1 LISKSGRPNLAT
13 ATPPLDRLDRLRGLL
28 AEPGPAV
35 LGDRLRHIR
44 QLQDMSIR
52 NLASAASLSKTTIV
66 RMEAGKSVRPETMLR
81 VCEALSIHVERL
93 ATIGDD
99 RPARALV
106 HRRTDDRWVDMADAA
121 SGPLLGEARPLTPR
135 ERRRAVDEA
144 GIAVP
149 LCILQSRLPGG
160 RVFANLIEVHAESV
174 ERSHPG
180 EEFVYVLSGRARIS
194 VGAEEFVLETGEA
207 VTFFSAEPHRYAP
220 ADPPPAVARLLSV
233 RIAG

>member
-1 LISKSGRPNLAT
+1 
-13 ATPPLDRLDRLRGLL
+13 
-28 AEPGPAV
+28 
-35 LGDRLRHIR
+35 
-44 QLQDMSIR
+44 MSIR
-52 NLASAASLSKTTIV
+52 DLASDAGLSKTTIV
-66 RMEAGKSVRPETMLR
+66 RMEAGKPVRPETMLR

-99 RPARALV
+99 RPARAVV
-106 HRRTDDRWVDMADAA
+106 HRRKDDRWVDMADTA
-121 SGPLLGEARPLTPR
+121 SGPLLGDARPLTSE
-135 ERRRAVDEA
+135 ERSRVVEEA

-160 RVFANLIEVHAESV
+160 RVFANVIEAHGESI

-194 VGAEEFVLETGEA
+194 VGAEEFVLEEGEA
-207 VTFFSAEPHRYAP
+207 MTFFSAEPHRYAP
-220 ADPPPAVARLLSV
+220 ADPPPATARLLSV

>member
-1 LISKSGRPNLAT
+1 
-13 ATPPLDRLDRLRGLL
+13 
-28 AEPGPAV
+28 
-35 LGDRLRHIR
+35 
-44 QLQDMSIR
+44 MSIR